1 MQENEISVPDN
12 PQQTETHS
20 LQAMSFSE
28 ILDGIFSLYRK
39 HFALFFRII
48 AIYFILT
55 YVYDKIMM
63 YFLYDKLF
71 MYSQYGSPSG
81 ESMTPLITMSLGL
94 YLIILLVNGVISYAS
109 AEVLLGRTITP
120 SAAYKHTL
128 SKYISL
134 LACAII
140 YLVACTGLALTCI
153 GIPFSVFLFVRWSV
167 SGLPILIEDNSAMR
181 ALRRSG
187 ELVKNMWWRVFGISL
202 AIILIY
208 YMIATIL
215 SNSIGIVFFLFTG
228 IGETQDAGILET
240 IKLMF
245 FPSPVDIGWIPY
257 LIRSL
262 VTTAIQAIT
271 MPIGT
276 IGITLLYFDL
286 RVRKEAYDLEMQAAQ
301 QQVSEGQ
308 MG

>member
-1 MQENEISVPDN
+1 MQENEISVSDN

-28 ILDGIFSLYRK
+28 ILDGMFSLYRK

-48 AIYFILT
+48 AVYFILI
-55 YVYDKIMM
+55 YVYDKITM

-71 MYSQYGSPSG
+71 LYSPYGSTPG
-81 ESMTPLITMSLGL
+81 ESMTLLITMSLGL
-94 YLIILLVNGVISYAS
+94 YLIILLVSGAISYAS

-128 SKYISL
+128 SKYLPL
-134 LACAII
+134 LACFIII
-140 YLVACTGLALTCI
+140 YVACTGLALTCI

-167 SGLPILIEDNSAMR
+167 SGLPILIEENSVMR

-187 ELVKNMWWRVFGISL
+187 ELVKNMWWRVFGITL

-208 YMIATIL
+208 YMIVAIL
-215 SNSIGIVFFLFTG
+215 SNSIGIVFLLFTETS
-228 IGETQDAGILET
+228 ETQDAGTLET
-240 IKLMF
+240 IMRTF
-245 FPSPVDIGWIPY
+245 FPSPAQIGWIPY

-262 VTTAIQAIT
+262 ITTAIQALA
-271 MPIGT
+271 MPILT
-276 IGITLLYFDL
+276 IGTTLLYFDL
-286 RVRKEAYDLEMQAAQ
+286 RVRKEAYDLEIQATQ
-301 QQVSEGQ
+301 QQVSDGQ

>member
-1 MQENEISVPDN
+1 MQENEISVSDN
-12 PQQTETHS
+12 PQQTESHS

-39 HFALFFRII
+39 HFALFFRIV
-48 AIYFILT
+48 F
-55 YVYDKIMM
+55 V
-63 YFLYDKLF
+63 YFLLSF
-71 MYSQYGSPSG
+71 ALNIFTQYFLNDGSLYG
-81 ESMTPLITMSLGL
+81 ESMTLLITMSLGL

-128 SKYISL
+128 SKYLPL
-134 LACAII
+134 LACFIII
-140 YLVACTGLALTCI
+140 YVACTGLALTCI

-167 SGLPILIEDNSAMR
+167 SGLPILIEENSVMR

-187 ELVKNMWWRVFGISL
+187 ELVKNMWWRVFGITL

-208 YMIATIL
+208 YMIVAIL
-215 SNSIGIVFFLFTG
+215 SNSIGIVFLLFTG
-228 IGETQDAGILET
+228 TSETQDAGTLET
-240 IKLMF
+240 IMQTF
-245 FPSPVDIGWIPY
+245 FPSPAQIGWIPY

-286 RVRKEAYDLEMQAAQ
+286 RVRKEAYDLEMQATQ
-301 QQVSEGQ
+301 QQVSDGQ
-308 MG
+308 TG